1 MHWRRSFV
9 AIFNMVLSSMIELVV
24 SSLPQIL
31 VPWYFGLLQWNISMW
46 GFFTASIYFYLFEDF
61 SIVLSITVFSTVTL
75 PGPEKKKTNNKP
87 SHDDKPE
94 EHIPKSLQLPTLLGQ
109 ILSFSV
115 PPFTWKYLVRK
126 SFGELAWVLV
136 KFSAKYH
143 PNRYPQKPLSRKA
156 SDWIETWFKPLL
168 CYYREFLQLDKF
180 ALPPSFGEIVQSRG
194 KKNCFAP
201 QYNWRMYNLFNNC
214 IYCSSSGQ
222 NSLSCQASMSFWAA
236 RRGECNT
243 YICLEPAPSY
253 GN

>member
-1 MHWRRSFV
+1 
-9 AIFNMVLSSMIELVV
+9 
-24 SSLPQIL
+24 
-31 VPWYFGLLQWNISMW
+31 MW

-75 PGPEKKKTNNKP
+75 PGPEKNNKP
-87 SHDDKPE
+87 SHDDKTE

-156 SDWIETWFKPLL
+156 SDWIEIWFKPLL
-168 CYYREFLQLDKF
+168 CYYRKFLQLDKF

-194 KKNCFAP
+194 KNIALLPGTIEECAT
-201 QYNWRMYNLFNNC
+201 
-214 IYCSSSGQ
+214 CSIP
-222 NSLSCQASMSFWAA
+222 AFTAA
-236 RRGECNT
+236 AVCNT
-243 YICLEPAPSY
+243 AFLVRLRCLSELQGEVNVIRTCALNLHHHMGISLRLRSNMEVPSTSTFVNKSVY
-253 GN
+253 CHKSHIGHRL